1 MKKDV
6 GNPLFSSLF
15 PLVGKE
21 NKIIEAKNKIVI
33 FLDIL
38 GFANLTLENKLDIE
52 AIKEQDGPFDEK
64 MKRILTERIFTGRYT
79 SNKLTKV
86 FSSFHSTLEGG
97 LRLARMQCHFTSITF
112 SDSAF
117 IVTHNVNEAVTV
129 INYLMC
135 SFLQYGVPVRAGIA
149 LGTFEAIRFKSDIKT
164 DSGEH
169 ASHFL
174 GTGVVRACQA
184 ESCGIKGMRILIH
197 PSMGELSEK
206 KTTNNMLFQDC
217 DNSEIDNSI
226 GVKKEINY
234 WDYNVTNEKTAW
246 GMFQKMWKE
255 APEESKKHY
264 EATANAIQKMR
275 IAKGYPLIKNLK
287 RVSIS
292 RKH

>member
-1 MKKDV
+1 M
-6 GNPLFSSLF
+6 
-15 PLVGKE
+15 
-21 NKIIEAKNKIVI
+21 IETEDKIVM

-52 AIKEQDGPFDEK
+52 AIKDNSGPLH
-64 MKRILTERIFTGRYT
+64 KRFGRIFIDRSTP
-79 SNKLTKV
+79 NKLTEV

-97 LRLARMQCHFTSITF
+97 LSLARLECYFTSITF

-117 IVTHNVNEAVTV
+117 IVTQYLNDAVSV
-129 INYLMC
+129 INNLMC
-135 SFLQYGVPVRAGIA
+135 GFLRNEVPVRAGIA
-149 LGTFEAIRFKSDIKT
+149 LGTFEAIRFKSDIMP

-174 GTGVVRACQA
+174 GTGVVQACQA
-184 ESCGIKGMRILIH
+184 ESCGINGMRILVH
-197 PSMGELSEK
+197 PSIEQLFERMPS
-206 KTTNNMLFQDC
+206 NNLLLQDC
-217 DNSEIDNSI
+217 DYSEIENSI

-234 WDYNVTNEKTAW
+234 WDFKSTDEKTTW
-246 GMFQKMWKE
+246 RRFQKMWKE

-275 IAKGYPLIKNLK
+275 ITKGYPLIKNLK

-292 RKH
+292 RKHQ

>member
-1 MKKDV
+1 MIKA
-6 GNPLFSSLF
+6 
-15 PLVGKE
+15 E
-21 NKIIEAKNKIVI
+21 YKIVM

-38 GFANLTLENKLDIE
+38 GFANLTLENKLDVE
-52 AIKEQDGPFDEK
+52 AIKDDGGPIHKK
-64 MKRILTERIFTGRYT
+64 MDRILTGSNTP
-79 SNKLTKV
+79 NKLTEV
-86 FSSFHSTLEGG
+86 FSSFHRTLEGG
-97 LRLARMQCHFTSITF
+97 LSLARLQCYFTSITF

-117 IVTHNVNEAVTV
+117 IVTPNLNDAVTV
-129 INYLMC
+129 INNLMC
-135 SFLQYGVPVRAGIA
+135 GFLRYEVPVRAGIA
-149 LGTFEAIRFKSDIKT
+149 LGTFEAIRFKSDIMP

-174 GTGVVRACQA
+174 GTGVVQACQA
-184 ESCGIKGMRILIH
+184 ESCGINGMRILIH
-197 PSMGELSEK
+197 PSIEELLEK
-206 KTTNNMLFQDC
+206 TPTNNLLLQDC

-234 WDYNVTNEKTAW
+234 WDYNVTDEKRAW

-275 IAKGYPLIKNLK
+275 IAKGYPLIKNLN

-292 RKH
+292 RKL

>member
-1 MKKDV
+1 MIKAKD
-6 GNPLFSSLF
+6 
-15 PLVGKE
+15 
-21 NKIIEAKNKIVI
+21 KIVM

-38 GFANLTLENKLDIE
+38 GFAKLTLENKLDIE
-52 AIKEQDGPFDEK
+52 AIKDNGGPIH
-64 MKRILTERIFTGRYT
+64 KRMGRIFSGKNTSNNLTE
-79 SNKLTKV
+79 V

-97 LRLARMQCHFTSITF
+97 LSLARLQCHFTSITF

-117 IVTHNVNEAVTV
+117 IVTHKLNDAVSV
-129 INYLMC
+129 INNLMC
-135 SFLQYGVPVRAGIA
+135 GFLRYGVPVRAGIA
-149 LGTFEAIRFKSDIKT
+149 LGTFEAIRFKSDIMP

-174 GTGVVRACQA
+174 GTGVVQACQA

-197 PSMGELSEK
+197 PSIEK
-206 KTTNNMLFQDC
+206 IFEIIPTNNLLLQDC

-234 WDYNVTNEKTAW
+234 WDYKTTDEKTAW
-246 GMFQKMWKE
+246 KSFQKMWKE

-275 IAKGYPLIKNLK
+275 KAKGYPLIKNLK
-287 RVSIS
+287 KVSIS
-292 RKH
+292 REHQ